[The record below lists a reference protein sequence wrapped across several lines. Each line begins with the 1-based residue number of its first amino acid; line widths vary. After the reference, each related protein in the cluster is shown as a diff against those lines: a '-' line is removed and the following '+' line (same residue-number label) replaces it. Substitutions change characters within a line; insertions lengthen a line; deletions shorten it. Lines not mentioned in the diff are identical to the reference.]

1 MGSKAFLLIVLAIFL
16 VINSEVAARKLA
28 QSSITSL
35 EKEQTNEENN
45 NAKFLGV
52 ALPPIGGVLSE
63 IGAPIGFERLSGSG
77 ELIEIGAPIESEGL
91 LGSGELIEIGAP
103 IESEG
108 LLGSG
113 ELIEI
118 GAPIKSGG
126 LP

>member
-63 IGAPIGFERLSGSG
+63 IGAPIGIEGHIDTRGMFDNKGLS
-77 ELIEIGAPIESEGL
+77 EIGAPIGFESEL
-91 LGSGELIEIGAP
+91 VEP
-103 IESEG
+103 
-108 LLGSG
+108 
-113 ELIEI
+113 
-118 GAPIKSGG
+118 
-126 LP
+126 

>member
-1 MGSKAFLLIVLAIFL
+1 MGLKAFLLIVLAIFL

-45 NAKFLGV
+45 AKFVRV
-52 ALPPIGGVLSE
+52 ALPPIGGVLLG

-91 LGSGELIEIGAP
+91 LR
-103 IESEG
+103 
-108 LLGSG
+108 SG